1 MHKTAAPLRGI
12 DAGHGCLQPRLACG
26 FQQVESSQY
35 VGVDKFGRAG
45 DASVHVGFGGKM
57 HNRIYEVAGKYFPDE
72 LCVGNISFHEAVARV
87 FFHAGEICRVAGIG
101 KFVEVDYA
109 LACVKF

>member
-1 MHKTAAPLRGI
+1 VQKTAALFGGV
-12 DAGHGCLQPRLACG
+12 DAGHGCRQPRLACG

-35 VGVDKFGRAG
+35 VGMDKFGRAG

-57 HNRIYEVAGKYFPDE
+57 HNRIYELAGKYFPDQ
-72 LCVGNISFHEAVARV
+72 LCVDNIASDEAVARV

-101 KFVEVDYA
+101 EFVEVNYA